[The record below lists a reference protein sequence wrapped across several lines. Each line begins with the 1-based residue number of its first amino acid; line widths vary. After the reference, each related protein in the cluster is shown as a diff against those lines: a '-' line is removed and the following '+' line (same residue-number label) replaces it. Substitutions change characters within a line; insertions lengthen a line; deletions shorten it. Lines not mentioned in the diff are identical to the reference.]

1 MTLDHGVLKTKNK
14 NTDAQFNH
22 QPLKVAQMVK
32 NLPAKQET
40 QGWSLGWE
48 DPLKKRMAT

>member
-1 MTLDHGVLKTKNK
+1 MLHPAPLTLAPGGRAF
-14 NTDAQFNH
+14 AQFNH